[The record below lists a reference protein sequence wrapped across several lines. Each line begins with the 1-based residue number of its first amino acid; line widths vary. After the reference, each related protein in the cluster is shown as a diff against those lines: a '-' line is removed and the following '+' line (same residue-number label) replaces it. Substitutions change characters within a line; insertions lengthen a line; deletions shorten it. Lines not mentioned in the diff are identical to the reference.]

1 MKQFWNF
8 KTLLLIIALLVLGS
22 SLYYISSLVK
32 DMEAE
37 ERNRV
42 ALLVEGIE
50 TLTNVYNNVE
60 PNADFTYISKV
71 IDQNRSIPLIIT
83 DANDEIISTANI
95 DSTKIQTRKNYIHN
109 KLEEF
114 KIANDPIII
123 TAFNIENR
131 VYYGDSHVLASLRYY
146 PFVLII
152 IIVILSIVFFVTI
165 YNMQRS
171 IQNQLWV
178 GFSKETAHQLG
189 TPLTSI
195 VGWMELLRDH
205 EENREW
211 IDEMEKDVKRL
222 QLVADRFSKIGSV
235 PQLENENIYE
245 HLSFM
250 VDYMQKRSP
259 QKVNISLQANET
271 EVEYLLSAPLFNWV
285 IENLIRNAL
294 DAMEGKGEIKIVLE
308 NTPRVIIIDICDTGK
323 GIPKGYFKKV
333 FTPGFSTKK
342 RGWGLG
348 LSLAKRII
356 EQFHNGNIFVKR
368 SELGIGTT
376 FRIVMRR

>member
-8 KTLLLIIALLVLGS
+8 KSLLLIIALLVLGG

-32 DMEAE
+32 EMEAE
-37 ERNRV
+37 EQKRV

-50 TLTNVYNNVE
+50 AITNVFNNTE

-71 IDQNRSIPLIIT
+71 IDQNTSIPLIVT
-83 DANDEIISTANI
+83 DANDAVISTSNL
-95 DSTKIQTRKNYIHN
+95 DSIKIQNRKNYLN
-109 KLEEF
+109 RKLEEF
-114 KIANDPIII
+114 KAAHDPIII
-123 TAFNIENR
+123 KAYNIENR
-131 VYYGDSHVLASLRYY
+131 IYYGDSHILASLRYY
-146 PFVLII
+146 PFILII
-152 IIVILSIVFFVTI
+152 IIVILATVFFFTI

-195 VGWMELLRDH
+195 VGWIELLKDN
-205 EENREW
+205 EENKEW
-211 IDEMEKDVKRL
+211 IEEMEKDVKRL

-235 PQLENENIYE
+235 PQLENDNIYD

-259 QKVNISLQANET
+259 QRVNISLESNDT

-294 DAMEGKGEIKIVLE
+294 DAMEGKGEINIKLE

-323 GIPKGYFKKV
+323 GIPKSNFKKV

-368 SELGIGTT
+368 SEQGVGTT

>member
-8 KTLLLIIALLVLGS
+8 KSLLLIIALLVLGG

-32 DMEAE
+32 EMETE
-37 ERNRV
+37 EQKRV

-50 TLTNVYNNVE
+50 AITNVFNNTE

-71 IDQNRSIPLIIT
+71 IDQNTSIPFIVT
-83 DANDEIISTANI
+83 DANDEIISTTNI
-95 DSTKIQTRKNYIHN
+95 DSIKIQNRKNYLN
-109 KLEEF
+109 RKLEEF
-114 KIANDPIII
+114 KAAHEPIII
-123 TAFNIENR
+123 KAYNIENR
-131 VYYGDSHVLASLRYY
+131 IYYGDSHILASLRYY
-146 PFVLII
+146 PFILII
-152 IIVILSIVFFVTI
+152 IIVILATVFFFTI

-195 VGWMELLRDH
+195 VGWMELLKDN
-205 EENREW
+205 EENKEW
-211 IDEMEKDVKRL
+211 IMEMEKDVKRL

-235 PQLENENIYE
+235 PQLENDNIYD

-259 QKVNISLQANET
+259 QRVNISLESNDT

-294 DAMEGKGEIKIVLE
+294 DAMEGKGEIKIKLE

-323 GIPKGYFKKV
+323 GIPKSNFKKV

-368 SELGIGTT
+368 SEQGVGTT

>member
-8 KTLLLIIALLVLGS
+8 KSLLLIIALLVLGG

-32 DMEAE
+32 EMETE
-37 ERNRV
+37 EQKRV

-50 TLTNVYNNVE
+50 AITNVFNNTE

-71 IDQNRSIPLIIT
+71 IDQNTSIPLIVT
-83 DANDEIISTANI
+83 DANDAVISTSNL
-95 DSTKIQTRKNYIHN
+95 DSVKIQNRKNYLN
-109 KLEEF
+109 RKLEEF
-114 KIANDPIII
+114 KAAHEPIII
-123 TAFNIENR
+123 KAYNIENR
-131 VYYGDSHVLASLRYY
+131 IYYGDSHILSSLRYY
-146 PFVLII
+146 PFILII
-152 IIVILSIVFFVTI
+152 IIVILATVFFFTI

-195 VGWMELLRDH
+195 VGWIELLKDN
-205 EENREW
+205 EENKEW
-211 IDEMEKDVKRL
+211 IAEMEKDVKRL

-235 PQLENENIYE
+235 PQLENDNIYD

-259 QKVNISLQANET
+259 QRVNISLESNDT

-294 DAMEGKGEIKIVLE
+294 DAMEGKGEINIKLE

-323 GIPKGYFKKV
+323 GIPKSNFKKV

-368 SELGIGTT
+368 SEQGVGTT